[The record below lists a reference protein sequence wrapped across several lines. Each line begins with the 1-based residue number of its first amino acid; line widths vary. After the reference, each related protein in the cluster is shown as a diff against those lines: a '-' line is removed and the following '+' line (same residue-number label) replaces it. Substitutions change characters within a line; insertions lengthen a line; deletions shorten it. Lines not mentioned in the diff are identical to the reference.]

1 MTATDDTPPAA
12 PERRVVYLRLSE
24 IQRAERN
31 PKRHATD
38 AIGASIAH
46 FGLAELPLLDERT
59 GRIVAGHGR
68 LNDLDAKKTAGGT
81 PPDGV
86 KVDSDGDWLV
96 PLIGGWRSRSDDD
109 AASYLVASNR
119 TTELGGWDD
128 AELADLLSSL
138 DAADTELLNL
148 TGYSHDELTDLLDEL
163 ADDDTADPD
172 ADSGR
177 GTALGLADVTTAEPH
192 HVTERGQV
200 WHLGD
205 HPHILH
211 ITGVHA
217 DWPAW
222 APALRPGALFVPYP
236 SPLAPL
242 TQRAETTQLLLVQP
256 DTYLAA
262 HLLDKYAAVH
272 GPEAVR
278 LAP

>member
-68 LNDLDAKKTAGGT
+68 LNDLDAKKTAGDT

-86 KVDSDGDWLV
+86 KVDADGDWLV
-96 PLIGGWRSRSDDD
+96 PLVGGWRSRSDDD

-128 AELADLLSSL
+128 AELADLLSNL
-138 DAADTELLNL
+138 DAADAELLNL
-148 TGYSHDELTDLLDEL
+148 TGYDRDDLGALLESLDP
-163 ADDDTADPD
+163 DDDTADPP
-172 ADSGR
+172 
-177 GTALGLADVTTAEPH
+177 TAGGALALADVTVGEPRH
-192 HVTERGQV
+192 RAERGDT
-200 WHLGD
+200 WHLGHHALIVCD
-205 HPHILH
+205 
-211 ITGVHA
+211 VHTR
-217 DWPAW
+217 WNLW
-222 APALRPGALFVPYP
+222 APMLTEGTIFVPYP
-236 SPLAPL
+236 SPLAAL
-242 TQRAETTQLLLVQP
+242 TTRAATTPFVMVQP
-256 DTYLAA
+256 DPYLAG
-262 HLLDKYAAVH
+262 HVLDKYAAIH
-272 GPEAVR
+272 GPDSVTR
-278 LAP
+278 IP